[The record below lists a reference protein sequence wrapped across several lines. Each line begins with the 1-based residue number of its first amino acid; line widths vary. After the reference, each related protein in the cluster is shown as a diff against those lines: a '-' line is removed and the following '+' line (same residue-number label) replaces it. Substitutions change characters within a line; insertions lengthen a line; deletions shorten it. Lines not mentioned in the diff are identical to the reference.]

1 MRYTLPNLG
10 TLTISRKGEYTDG
23 WGFGLRYKW
32 DVSAT
37 DTDGNKFRSW
47 VTTPDGTDEDGVFI
61 IACEAIS
68 EEVARFTGDDTGN
81 GWGLYAWDVSYGS
94 DYAACYAEHVSHY
107 RTTSFAFDPG
117 SETFRTIADVE
128 SHARDQWG
136 MSLVSE
142 GDVVDV
148 YRNNDDYPVFRFR
161 YGPRGG
167 LTRENY

>member
-10 TLTISRKGEYTDG
+10 TLTVSRKGGYTDG

-37 DTDGNKFRSW
+37 DTDGNTFRSW
-47 VTTPDGTDEDGVFI
+47 VTTPEGMGEDGVFI

-81 GWGLYAWDVSYGS
+81 EWSLYASDVSYGT

-107 RTTSFAFDPG
+107 RIVPFAYDPG
-117 SETFRTIADVE
+117 SQTFPTLGALERWVRDWFGCSLSLDTDVI
-128 SHARDQWG
+128 
-136 MSLVSE
+136 
-142 GDVVDV
+142 DV
-148 YRNNDDYPVFRFR
+148 YRNNDDEPSHR
-161 YGPRGG
+161 YTKGPRGG
-167 LTRENY
+167 LRRENY